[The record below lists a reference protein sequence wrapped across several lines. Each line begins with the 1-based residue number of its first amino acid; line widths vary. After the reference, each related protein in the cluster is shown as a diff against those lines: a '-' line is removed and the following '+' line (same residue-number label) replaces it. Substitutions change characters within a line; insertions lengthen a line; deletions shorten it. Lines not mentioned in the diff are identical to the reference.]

1 MKIVGLITEYN
12 PFHNGHKYHME
23 QALEL
28 TGADAALVVMSGNFV
43 QRGTPAIMPKHLRT
57 EIALKSGAAAV
68 IELPVCYASGS
79 AEYFALGAVS
89 LFERLGCVN
98 SICFGT
104 ECKNL
109 NALEEIARILHEE
122 PEPYRQSLKVH
133 MKSGLSF
140 PYARQRA
147 LEEYT
152 KDTALSSYMEK
163 PNNILGIE
171 YLKALYRLE
180 SSIIPYSVQRKESNY
195 HDTHLCETYSSA
207 SAIRKLLAF
216 SGNAVHM
223 ESDGM
228 YDEPIL
234 SDILTRL
241 EEQVPPICIR
251 LLEET
256 HRTRYPVYANDFSL
270 ILKYRLLSATPQWLM
285 SFVDVTE
292 DLANRILKYRNDF
305 ISFDQFC
312 DLLKTRQLTYTRISR
327 ALLHI
332 LLDIRKKDMDM
343 WMSADMHG
351 YARVLGFRKDSAGI
365 LTALKEK
372 SSVPLLTKLS
382 YTDQMEEPFL
392 SMLECDIFASN
403 LYETV
408 VTEKFKTPFINEYE
422 HSVVRV

>member
-1 MKIVGLITEYN
+1 M
-12 PFHNGHKYHME
+12 
-23 QALEL
+23 
-28 TGADAALVVMSGNFV
+28 
-43 QRGTPAIMPKHLRT
+43 
-57 EIALKSGAAAV
+57 
-68 IELPVCYASGS
+68 
-79 AEYFALGAVS
+79 
-89 LFERLGCVN
+89 LFR
-98 SICFGT
+98 S
-104 ECKNL
+104 
-109 NALEEIARILHEE
+109 
-122 PEPYRQSLKVH
+122 
-133 MKSGLSF
+133 
-140 PYARQRA
+140 
-147 LEEYT
+147 
-152 KDTALSSYMEK
+152 
-163 PNNILGIE
+163 
-171 YLKALYRLE
+171 
-180 SSIIPYSVQRKESNY
+180 
-195 HDTHLCETYSSA
+195 
-207 SAIRKLLAF
+207 
-216 SGNAVHM
+216 
-223 ESDGM
+223 
-228 YDEPIL
+228 
-234 SDILTRL
+234 
-241 EEQVPPICIR
+241 
-251 LLEET
+251 ET

-382 YTDQMEEPFL
+382 YTDQIEEPFL